1 MLCFGKDCRCVRVN
15 LSLQKQHRS
24 VLPFCLDNHFVLSR
38 VSSFSFTSAGCAES
52 PQNEE
57 LAVCRTVL
65 SQNKAHFPGQ
75 QLPSMATT
83 AGLLDEAK
91 PNLDG
96 STQASLHSAGGISQ
110 AIPCCPERWKKD
122 FEGFV

>member
-1 MLCFGKDCRCVRVN
+1 MNCLFPYGEFFNVVFRQRLPLCSSEPQSAEAASFGSSILFGQPLCSESR
-15 LSLQKQHRS
+15 Q
-24 VLPFCLDNHFVLSR
+24 FVLIHFGR
-38 VSSFSFTSAGCAES
+38 LCRI

-91 PNLDG
+91 PNFDG
-96 STQASLHSAGGISQ
+96 STFRSRFTVRAG
-110 AIPCCPERWKKD
+110 
-122 FEGFV
+122 